1 MRKVISLSTIAVL
14 CLLPFAARADV
25 KMAPDFSRPDS
36 FVTARKMAVT
46 QTLTLGGVA
55 TDTKIESMAQQRFT
69 QGKRDAEGNFLLTLE
84 QVSQDI
90 HMQLPQ
96 GMTID
101 VDSANGTAETNT
113 PLLQFIVDALKALDQ
128 LTVKLAVSPEGKVLS
143 AKAES
148 PTLDNLS
155 AEAKRVIASQLSEAS
170 LKRSVQQQF
179 ELLPG
184 RVVKPGD
191 FWKAQIDL
199 DLGQGQLLTFTQQ
212 CEYVGPVD
220 VSGKTLHRVNIKDT
234 DVKFSLA
241 ENSELPLKL
250 ADSDLSIEESGGEL
264 LFDADAGRVVS
275 VKARTRITGDIN
287 FTINDQPLPG
297 KLDLTFDTQSNDVP
311 NATK

>member
-1 MRKVISLSTIAVL
+1 MRAW
-14 CLLPFAARADV
+14 
-25 KMAPDFSRPDS
+25 
-36 FVTARKMAVT
+36 
-46 QTLTLGGVA
+46 
-55 TDTKIESMAQQRFT
+55 AQQRFT

-155 AEAKRVIASQLSEAS
+155 VEAKRVIASQLSEAS